1 MFSIGELSKR
11 TEVKV
16 PTIRYYEEVG
26 LLPAAERTEGNQRR
40 YNEAGLERLSFIKHA
55 RELGFSVEAIAS
67 LIDLQNHP
75 DQTCQAANDIAVAQL
90 EDVRQKIR
98 KLRSLQKELKRI
110 SEGCNGTGTSAE
122 CYVLASLADHSLCDT
137 NKH

>member
-11 TEVKV
+11 TKVKV

-40 YNEAGLERLSFIKHA
+40 YNQAGLERLSFIKHA
-55 RELGFSVEAIAS
+55 RELGFSIEAIAS
-67 LIDLQNHP
+67 LIKLQNHP
-75 DQTCQAANDIAVAQL
+75 DQTCRAANDIAVAQL

-122 CYVLASLADHSLCDT
+122 CYVLASLSDHGLCAT